1 MSQAADTREQATA
14 ELAARDEELAS
25 VREKVDRLER
35 GEGGGHRTLMAACI
49 LGALTSIGVCVGAVV
64 AVVGDTQHVTTGGAI
79 AAVSAGA
86 LAATVVAAF
95 VVRFYR
101 KRVMPVQDE
110 TPPAS
115 NGSRSKPSASKR
127 SPSKVATRRTS

>member
-1 MSQAADTREQATA
+1 MPQTADTREQATA
-14 ELAARDEELAS
+14 ELTARDQELAS

-35 GEGGGHRTLMAACI
+35 DEGGGHLILMAACI
-49 LGALTSIGVCVGAVV
+49 LGAIASIGVCVGAVV
-64 AVVGDTQHVTTGGAI
+64 AVVGDTDHVTTGGAI
-79 AAVSAGA
+79 AAISAGA
-86 LAATVVAAF
+86 LAATVVAAY

-115 NGSRSKPSASKR
+115 NGSRSKPSASKSSR
-127 SPSKVATRRTS
+127 SKVAASKS